1 MIAFLSAIPKL
12 LIVVP
17 SAIFGLIVVPLM
29 IILYSFEADTVFEL
43 EVISMVA
50 VWNSFSTI
58 VPAVGGSS
66 FHSKSLYKTLKPLFK
81 KQV

>member
-1 MIAFLSAIPKL
+1 MITLYPLAFD
-12 LIVVP
+12 
-17 SAIFGLIVVPLM
+17 
-29 IILYSFEADTVFEL
+29 ADTVPVFD
-43 EVISMVA
+43 VIFIDA

-66 FHSKSLYKTLKPLFK
+66 FHSKSLYNTLKPLLL

>member
-1 MIAFLSAIPKL
+1 M
-12 LIVVP
+12 
-17 SAIFGLIVVPLM
+17 VVPLM
-29 IILYSFEADTVFEL
+29 IILYPFAFEADTVFEL
-43 EVISMVA
+43 EVISIVA